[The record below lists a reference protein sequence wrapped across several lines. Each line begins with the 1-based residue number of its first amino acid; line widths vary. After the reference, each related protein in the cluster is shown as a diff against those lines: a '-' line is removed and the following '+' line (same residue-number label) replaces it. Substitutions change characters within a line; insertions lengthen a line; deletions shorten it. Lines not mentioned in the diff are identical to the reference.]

1 MALEKAIAAKAAV
14 AVEAAVEEKRQ
25 HLVPCALP
33 QIPGYRCWASRVV
46 SQARDS
52 SFISELNSLPTVHAS
67 LYMELLCLLV
77 SSLQGATM
85 VLTLR
90 ISRCFDLDHLESWLR
105 LVFGHVS
112 SAVSSGGEV
121 WKQRSLFKNLEVQ
134 GLIRVRTLGFM
145 AHNSGLSVLGLVP
158 LRQHDFRGGHVLD
171 LQVLMENS
179 GAFSCVCFL
188 RLEVAVPQWRLCTP
202 LESQVQAVMRG
213 PDLENLNCRRGT

>member
-1 MALEKAIAAKAAV
+1 MKRAQGYPSQSRAPEPQCTSPSSSAWVLVLVVV
-14 AVEAAVEEKRQ
+14 AQSRILMVVGGGSNGSRKSNSSKSSSCSRSGSGEKRQ

-46 SQARDS
+46 SQTRDS
-52 SFISELNSLPTVHAS
+52 SFISELNVHGS

-105 LVFGHVS
+105 LVLGDVS

-134 GLIRVRTLGFM
+134 GFIRVRTLGFV

-158 LRQHDFRGGHVLD
+158 LRQHDF
-171 LQVLMENS
+171 
-179 GAFSCVCFL
+179 
-188 RLEVAVPQWRLCTP
+188 
-202 LESQVQAVMRG
+202 
-213 PDLENLNCRRGT
+213 